1 MPPNTI
7 LAPEIDY
14 LYTALS
20 SINDAGQGLFTAIK
34 IYKDEIISVYT
45 GELLSNKE
53 SIKRAERQENQYFI
67 TLLSGKTLDSKHTPR
82 FAKYANDAHLSLF
95 KNNAKIALNDK
106 NQVCLIAT
114 KNIAQYTEI
123 LTSYGKAYWLAQSIV
138 NNQK

>member
-14 LYTALS
+14 LYMAIS
-20 SINDAGQGLFTAIK
+20 SINDAAQGLFTAIK

-67 TLLSGKTLDSKHTPR
+67 KR
-82 FAKYANDAHLSLF
+82 E
-95 KNNAKIALNDK
+95 
-106 NQVCLIAT
+106 
-114 KNIAQYTEI
+114 NIR
-123 LTSYGKAYWLAQSIV
+123 L
-138 NNQK
+138 